1 MTFTVDWALNIN
13 QSVSVTLMTVDYM
26 MSVQVFGT
34 TTLGPKPYIL
44 YVCSGLWY
52 DHLGS

>member
-1 MTFTVDWALNIN
+1 M
-13 QSVSVTLMTVDYM
+13 SVQVFGTTTLGPKPYIY